1 MGKLFLP
8 RLQLDTIFELD
19 TDRLWKS
26 GVRAFIF
33 DIDNT
38 LAPYAQPVPD
48 EKTQEW
54 LDGLSAR
61 GFGVYFVSNNS
72 RKRVARFAAAAGV
85 RSISRAAKPLG
96 LQLRRAC
103 RKMGVSPKQTALVG
117 DQLFTDIWG
126 GNALGMFTVLVTPIS
141 EREDGFVKFKRR
153 FERKILGKT
162 EYRDRR

>member
-1 MGKLFLP
+1 MRKLFLP
-8 RLQLDTIFELD
+8 SLQLDTVFEID
-19 TDRLWKS
+19 ADRLWNA

-38 LAPYAQPVPD
+38 LATYALSVPD
-48 EKTQEW
+48 TEIKGW
-54 LDGLSAR
+54 LDGLKAR
-61 GFGVYFVSNNS
+61 GFGIYFVSNNS
-72 RKRVARFAAAAGV
+72 RKRVESFAAAAGV
-85 RSISRAAKPLG
+85 RWISRAAQPIG
-96 LQLRRAC
+96 FQLRRAC
-103 RKMGVSPKQTALVG
+103 RKMGVLPKQAALVG

-141 EREDGFVKFKRR
+141 EKEDGFVKFKRR